1 MSYSTKTNLNQF
13 LNINREY
20 QDNRKSGAIRVI
32 LMIHII
38 INDEPF
44 QYKYIYS
51 EIRYFSFSLPSCRGT
66 LQRTVAKWSP
76 P

>member
-13 LNINREY
+13 LNINIK
-20 QDNRKSGAIRVI
+20 DNRKSGAIRVI

-44 QYKYIYS
+44 QYKYTYS
-51 EIRYFSFSLPSCRGT
+51 EIRYFSFSNPSCRGT